1 MPPLSDD
8 DARTRDKAGS
18 RTCCLLIKRP
28 LHALRTSSTDRRANM
43 VEQQTDIRV
52 ALSGKS

>member
-8 DARTRDKAGS
+8 DARTREKAG
-18 RTCCLLIKRP
+18 RTSCGRLIKRP